1 MQRKIARFIIGL
13 ALALPLAVNA
23 STWTFSGALNSNQ
36 ETHPLVLPNPYFG
49 GGLLTASLNDVTG
62 AFSIQVVFAGL
73 TGPAAAAHVHQAPPS
88 VAGPIIVDLGSPS
101 SFGVFGL
108 DLYNVNKTLM
118 APQILAA
125 TTLNGNPLGIGA
137 ASGLYANIHTAANP
151 AGEIRGQLIV
161 ASITAVPVPA
171 AVWLMGSTIG
181 LLVRRRR
188 TV

>member
-62 AFSIQVVFAGL
+62 AFSIQVVSAGL
-73 TGPAAAAHVHQAPPS
+73 TGPAVAAHVHQAPPL

-101 SFGVFGL
+101 LFAPGL
-108 DLYNVNKTLM
+108 DLYNVNATLT

-151 AGEIRGQLIV
+151 VGEIRGQLFV
-161 ASITAVPVPA
+161 TSITAVPVPA
-171 AVWLMGSTIG
+171 AMWLMGSAIG

-188 TV
+188 AV